1 MSRAATSIFVY
12 GCYMLVLAL
21 TLFAIPDVVAN
32 LFGLPAHKDVWL
44 YVTAMTVMSLGGYYI
59 AASRDEATDFL
70 RISIILR
77 YAFRF
82 IFRHVC
88 LAGADQGE
96 YSVVHAPRHRL
107 RHLDFARAAF
117 AVRPRPAP
125 PRPPGV
131 RTHHS
136 ALPV

>member
-59 AASRDEATDFL
+59 AASRDEATNFF

-77 YAFRF
+77 YAVPF
-82 IFRHVC
+82 IF
-88 LAGADQGE
+88 GT
-96 YSVVHAPRHRL
+96 
-107 RHLDFARAAF
+107 FALLGLTKVNILLFTPPDIAF
-117 AVRPRPAP
+117 ATWTLLALRSRPA
-125 PRPPGV
+125 
-131 RTHHS
+131 TAS
-136 ALPV
+136 AAAPAKA